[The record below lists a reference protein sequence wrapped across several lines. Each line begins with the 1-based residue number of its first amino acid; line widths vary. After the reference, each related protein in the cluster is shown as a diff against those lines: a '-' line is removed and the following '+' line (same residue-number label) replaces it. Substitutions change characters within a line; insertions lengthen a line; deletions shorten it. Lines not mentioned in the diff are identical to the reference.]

1 MNMLTELLYQIDS
14 YLKEFDAKVIE
25 IRGKSVML
33 DRTAFH
39 PLSGGLDSDRGVI
52 RRGSQEYNVLQVSLE
67 SEEKVWHELD
77 VVPKFSV
84 GDKVVGLI
92 DWDKRYRMMKL
103 HTASHIL
110 SSIMFNRYGALIT
123 GGHIDAEHARD
134 DFSLQS
140 SDKAVF
146 EEAVEE
152 TNNIIQKG
160 LDVKIYFLERD
171 EALKIPGIIKL
182 AQRTPPNVRLLR
194 IVEILGVDIQADGGP
209 HVRNTREIGGIVLEK
224 VENKGKGRKR
234 IYYRLR

>member
-1 MNMLTELLYQIDS
+1 MLTELLYQIDS

>member
-1 MNMLTELLYQIDS
+1 MVLTELLYQIDS

-25 IRGKSVML
+25 VRGNSVML

-39 PLSGGLDSDRGVI
+39 PLSGGLDSDRGII
-52 RRGSQEYNVLQVSLE
+52 RYGSQEYNVLQASLE
-67 SEEKVWHELD
+67 SEEKVWHDLD
-77 VVPKFSV
+77 VTPKFNV

-92 DWDKRYRMMKL
+92 DWDKRYKIMKL

-123 GGHIDAEHARD
+123 GGHIDAEHAKD
-134 DFSLQS
+134 DFNLQS

-160 LDVKIYFLERD
+160 LDVKIYFLDRD

-194 IVEILGVDIQADGGP
+194 IVEILGVDVQADGGP

>member
-1 MNMLTELLYQIDS
+1 LNMLTELLYQIDS

>member
-1 MNMLTELLYQIDS
+1 LNMLTELLYQIDS

-52 RRGSQEYNVLQVSLE
+52 RCGSQEYNVLQVSLE

>member
-1 MNMLTELLYQIDS
+1 MVLTELLYQIDS

-25 IRGKSVML
+25 VRGNSVML

-39 PLSGGLDSDRGVI
+39 PLSGGLDSDRGII
-52 RRGSQEYNVLQVSLE
+52 RYGSQEYNVLQASLE
-67 SEEKVWHELD
+67 SEEKVWHALD
-77 VVPKFSV
+77 IVPKFNV

-92 DWDKRYRMMKL
+92 DWDKRYKIMKL

-123 GGHIDAEHARD
+123 GGHIDAEHAKD
-134 DFSLQS
+134 DFNLQS

-160 LDVKIYFLERD
+160 LDVKIYFLDRD
-171 EALKIPGIIKL
+171 EALKIPGVIKL
-182 AQRTPPNVRLLR
+182 AQRIPPNVRLLR
-194 IVEILGVDIQADGGP
+194 IVEILGVDVQADGGP

>member
-1 MNMLTELLYQIDS
+1 MLTELLYQKDG
-14 YLKEFDAKVIE
+14 YLKEFDARVIDVK
-25 IRGKSVML
+25 GKSIML

-52 RRGSQEYNVLQVSLE
+52 RYGSQEYNVLHASLE
-67 SEEKVWHELD
+67 SDEKVWHDLD
-77 VVPKFSV
+77 MAPNFSL

-92 DWDKRYRMMKL
+92 DWDKRYKIMKL

-110 SSIMFNRYGALIT
+110 SSIMFNRYGALVT
-123 GGHIDAEHARD
+123 GGHIDAEHAKD

-140 SDKAVF
+140 SDKAIF
-146 EEAVEE
+146 EDAVEE
-152 TNNIIQKG
+152 TNDIIKKG
-160 LDVKIYFLERD
+160 ADVKIYFLDRG

-182 AQRTPPNVRLLR
+182 AQRVPPNLKLLR
-194 IVEILGVDIQADGGP
+194 IVEIVGVDVQADGGP

-234 IYYRLR
+234 VYYRLRE